1 VSPSAEVGAESREAR
16 VLRVAACA
24 LRVAGSAE
32 HERELLEG
40 VCQLL
45 VANAGYGLA
54 WVGFARD
61 DVEKGVEPVAL
72 AGGHEV
78 YVKSAN
84 ISWADCPRGQG
95 PTGRAIRTGQ
105 PHVLN
110 GLAHDPAY
118 EPWLH
123 EARTRGF
130 ASSAAFPIMG
140 EGRVIGALSV
150 YSDQPEAFDVPE
162 RRLLEDV
169 AAALTLGIMRSR
181 EAVERHRA
189 AEALRLAHDQLEAI
203 HDAVPDMVFVHAG
216 DGRVLHVNA
225 ATVRFYGF
233 SKEQML
239 TQAPERMMGGGY
251 SFEQAAAHIRHAL
264 EHGSDDFTWVGR
276 KADGTT
282 FPCEVRLRRLPGTRQ
297 SIEEPHVIAVTRDL
311 TELSRLQSELVQ
323 MQRLESLAVLAGG
336 IAHDFNNL
344 LADILGNI
352 DLAKAAPEL
361 RRETRELLDQA
372 KRATHRAHSSSQKL
386 LAFAHGGSARL
397 SRQDLCEVVPE
408 VASSIFAGSTT
419 TSSLDLPD
427 GPVEV
432 ETAPERLAQ
441 LLGNLMQNALEAS
454 PHGGSVR
461 VSLRAG
467 QDQHTLEVSDDGP
480 GVDPSVAPHIFEP
493 FFTTKPGASGLGLS
507 SAFGIARRHGGQLEL
522 LSTDGPGATF
532 RLSLLAAEA
541 RRASSAP
548 PARPIGTKKRAL
560 VMDDQE
566 GLRRLFARMLKRA
579 DFEVVPTADGDEAL
593 ESCRQAREAGEPFCL
608 ALLDLT
614 VPGGR
619 GGHEIVPEL
628 RELDPN
634 LVLVAATG
642 YADSDARA
650 ADFDGFLA
658 KPFSLTDLEQELAR
672 LFPED

>member
-1 VSPSAEVGAESREAR
+1 VGDESREAR
-16 VLRVAACA
+16 ALRVAARA
-24 LRVAGSAE
+24 LRVAGSAQ

-61 DVEKGVEPVAL
+61 DVDKSVEPVAL
-72 AGGHEV
+72 AGDHGA

-84 ISWADCPRGQG
+84 ITWADSPHGQG

-110 GLAHDPAY
+110 RLAHDPAY

-123 EARTRGF
+123 KARTHGF

-150 YSDQPEAFDVPE
+150 YSGQPEAFNVEE

-169 AAALTLGIMRSR
+169 ASALTLGIMRSR
-181 EAVERHRA
+181 EAEERERA
-189 AEALRLAHDQLEAI
+189 GKALRLAHDELEAI
-203 HDAVPDMVFVHAG
+203 HNAVPDMIFVHAG
-216 DGRVLHVNA
+216 DGRLLHVNA
-225 ATVRFYGF
+225 ATERFYGF
-233 SKEQML
+233 SKEEMRALDPQRL
-239 TQAPERMMGGGY
+239 MGGVHG
-251 SFEQAAAHIRHAL
+251 FEEAAAHIRHAL

-297 SIEEPHVIAVTRDL
+297 SVEEPHVVAVTRDL
-311 TELSRLQSELVQ
+311 TELSRLQNELVQ

-361 RRETRELLDQA
+361 RHETRELLDQA
-372 KRATHRAHSSSQKL
+372 KQATERAHSSSQKL
-386 LAFAHGGSARL
+386 LAFAHGGSARP

-408 VASSIFAGSTT
+408 VASLIFAGATARHT
-419 TSSLDLPD
+419 LDLPD

-432 ETAPERLAQ
+432 ECAPDRLAQ

-454 PHGGSVR
+454 PPGGSVR

-467 QDQHTLEVSDDGP
+467 PDRHILEVSDDGP
-480 GVDPSVAPHIFEP
+480 GVDPSVASQIFEP
-493 FFTTKPGASGLGLS
+493 FFTTKPGGSGLGLS

-532 RLSLLAAEA
+532 RLSLLALEA

-548 PARPIGTKKRAL
+548 PTRPSRTKKRAL

-566 GLRRLFARMLKRA
+566 GLRRLFGRMLKRA
-579 DFEVVPTADGDEAL
+579 DFEVVPTADGDQAL
-593 ESCRQAREAGEPFCL
+593 QSCRQAREAGEPFCL

-658 KPFSLTDLEQELAR
+658 KPFSLRDLEQELAR